1 MKALLEEETP
11 PNKGMRRSARLKVEF
26 KESPA
31 TQLEKKNHVI
41 SEENMISRIWHGWT
55 SRENASAYEQLLQEE
70 ILPAIAKRLIS
81 GYRGAHLLRRES
93 GNEIEFITI
102 LWFDSIDTVREFA
115 GADYE
120 HAVVPEKAQR
130 LLSRYDD
137 RSAHYETIVE
147 P

>member
-1 MKALLEEETP
+1 
-11 PNKGMRRSARLKVEF
+11 
-26 KESPA
+26 
-31 TQLEKKNHVI
+31 
-41 SEENMISRIWHGWT
+41 MISRIWHGWT
-55 SRENASAYEQLLQEE
+55 SCENASAYEQLLQQE
-70 ILPAIAKRLIS
+70 ILPAIARRLIS

-120 HAVVPEKAQR
+120 MAVVPVKAQK

-137 RSAHYETIVE
+137 RSAHYEIIVE